1 MSSSTDAQ
9 VIQTLLGGLHPV
21 RLGWA
26 ESFIGLFCDVVILF
40 LLVGSSFLGAR
51 LLTFSVMVELGVAEL
66 RLIGTILR
74 NNKANKIIL
83 TTF

>member
-1 MSSSTDAQ
+1 M
-9 VIQTLLGGLHPV
+9 
-21 RLGWA
+21 
-26 ESFIGLFCDVVILF
+26 VILF

-51 LLTFSVMVELGVAEL
+51 LLAFSVMVELGVAEL

-83 TTF
+83 TAF